1 MKMLIA
7 ELQGLAADPR
17 SWVIVALMGIVAAV
31 SLFRLFKCPFMAGT
45 YRPTDDEVAAAA
57 QDSDRIG
64 PRFGLMML
72 VGAALTLTGLFMI
85 AGGVRPTIALG
96 LMVVGI
102 VLTQTEPYRLLI
114 RQQTRAVIAARDAPG
129 PVLAGARDRLRGNQR
144 ALVLTNLVL
153 LAGLIAALMAF

>member
-1 MKMLIA
+1 MLIE

-17 SWVIVALMGIVAAV
+17 SWAIVGLMALVSAI
-31 SLFRLFKCPFMAGT
+31 SLFRLWRCPHIAGT
-45 YRPTDDEVAAAA
+45 YRPSDEEVDAARN
-57 QDSDRIG
+57 DSGRIG

-102 VLTQTEPYRLLI
+102 VVVQTEPHRLLI
-114 RQQTRAVIAARDAPG
+114 RQQTRMVVASRDAPA
-129 PVLAGARDRLRGNQR
+129 PALAGVRDRLRGNQR
-144 ALVLTNLVL
+144 ALALTNLVL
-153 LAGLIAALMAF
+153 LAGLVAGLLAF